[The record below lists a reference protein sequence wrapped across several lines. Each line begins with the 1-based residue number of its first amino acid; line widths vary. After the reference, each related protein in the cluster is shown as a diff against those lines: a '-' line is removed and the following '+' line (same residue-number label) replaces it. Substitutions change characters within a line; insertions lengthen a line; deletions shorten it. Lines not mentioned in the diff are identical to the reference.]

1 MNEYEIIEGKTVM
14 DGKLGLRVFAP
25 DLKDIADFIVR
36 ERIADVSV
44 ETMDPVALYRW
55 SRTHEEQVFRKMND
69 ASVDLSP
76 LAQCPHIVRLNLA
89 GDLVNSDVLKR
100 LTNLRSL
107 SIDNEGRKNP
117 VDLSGMDSLETLYIT
132 KPAKNICGIFACTGL
147 REVKFW
153 KYAPKSRD
161 LSEFAPLKN
170 LENLCLVQPR
180 IDTLDGIEAL
190 TVLRNFEVWYSRTL
204 CDISAL
210 DRRPQIENVVL
221 EHVPKIK
228 PPSKNDVA
236 W

>member
-1 MNEYEIIEGKTVM
+1 MNEYEIIEGKAVL
-14 DGKLGLRVFAP
+14 DDKRSLRVFAP
-25 DLKDIADFIVR
+25 DLNEITDFITR
-36 ERIADVSV
+36 ERITDVSV

-55 SRTHEEQVFRKMND
+55 SETHDEQVFRRMND
-69 ASVDLSP
+69 DRVDLSP
-76 LAQCPHIVRLNLA
+76 MAKCPHIVKLNLE
-89 GDLVNSDVLKR
+89 GNLVNSDVLKQIKG
-100 LTNLRSL
+100 LRSL

-147 REVKFW
+147 REVRFW

-170 LENLCLVQPR
+170 VENLCLIQPR
-180 IDTLDGIEAL
+180 IDTLNGIEAL
-190 TVLRNFEVWYSRTL
+190 TALKNFEVWYSRTL